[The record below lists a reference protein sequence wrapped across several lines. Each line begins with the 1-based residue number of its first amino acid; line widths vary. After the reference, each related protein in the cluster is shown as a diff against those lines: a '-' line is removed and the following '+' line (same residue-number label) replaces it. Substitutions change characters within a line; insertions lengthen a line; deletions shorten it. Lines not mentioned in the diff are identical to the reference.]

1 MTRTASRSLLTFA
14 LLLFPVIA
22 SAQATQTPPAK
33 KPATPPVVKPAT
45 TPVGPQAA
53 RQATGAAQA
62 AKPATTAAAATP
74 TPKPATTAAA
84 ATPTP
89 TPATPAVAAAPTAKP
104 ATAAAPTTTVAP
116 RAAPARDANGR
127 FMKKAAPAT
136 TAVHATCKDGTTWEG
151 AQRAGAC
158 ARHGGVKSWN

>member
-14 LLLFPVIA
+14 LLLFPAIA
-22 SAQATQTPPAK
+22 SAQATQTPPAT

-53 RQATGAAQA
+53 RQATGAAHA
-62 AKPATTAAAATP
+62 A
-74 TPKPATTAAA
+74 KPATTAAA

-104 ATAAAPTTTVAP
+104 ATAAAPTTAVAP

-136 TAVHATCKDGTTWEG
+136 TGVHATCKDGTTWEG

>member
-74 TPKPATTAAA
+74 TPKPAT
-84 ATPTP
+84 
-89 TPATPAVAAAPTAKP
+89 PAVAAAPTAKP